1 MSHEELVNFL
11 QNLLGEAEEPGG
23 NWQGR
28 FHLEENICVAGFLNS
43 PQTTGRDD
51 AGHVFQEDESV

>member
-43 PQTTGRDD
+43 PQTNW
-51 AGHVFQEDESV
+51 S